1 MFLCPVA
8 EPVYVS
14 GQDTGPSD
22 LFQHCRQIP
31 GTKENI
37 IMKIDAK
44 KYCSDR

>member
-8 EPVYVS
+8 EPVCAS

-31 GTKENI
+31 GTEEI

-44 KYCSDR
+44 K